1 MNRQVIFE
9 RLWLVSEKE
18 RKGRTLKFGQKTLLY
33 GGNGTGKSRITK
45 ALFWTLGCN
54 PPKFQAGAWDPD
66 TISGLEF
73 TFKEKKYLIIRDGR
87 AFGLFDESEK
97 ILIATDTVRA
107 WEKEITSF
115 FGFHLTLKRPIS
127 NTLSQAGMDYLTIPF
142 YIDQDGSWG
151 HDWDTFENLSQ
162 FSQWKKPTF
171 QLFLGMRPNS
181 YFAATQKR
189 DTVKREIKNKSK
201 EIDAQKSAF
210 KRVAE
215 LLPKGLPSLNIS
227 AFRNEL
233 NELGRQ
239 STSLQKKQSQIKAK
253 LIELVN
259 ERQRVNSEITL
270 VSKARQELSADLN
283 FLSEVSNSSLE
294 CPTCGTHHQNSFHAK
309 LELSSDIETMSA
321 LEAELRKKLDDTK
334 PKEAKLRSE
343 LNTASN
349 SVSKIDKLL
358 STKKARLKLEDVMA
372 SYSKKTL
379 DSAFHQVNRELISA
393 IEKLE
398 EEEQKLNLEVKRID
412 DKNRQQSVAEY
423 YTAQLEHL
431 SITLNIPASE
441 QVDNPVP
448 GARSS
453 SGGSSAP
460 RSILAIH
467 IAMLASNL
475 KWGDTPLFPFVVDTP
490 AQSGQDD
497 RNLGKMI
504 EILATTAGSNHQI
517 ILAAERLPE
526 NIEVSEYS
534 VIHNEEKMSALNH
547 QFFEEA
553 VSRLKSPL
561 NKLNKK
567 LTELNNPL
575 LMPESID

>member
-18 RKGRTLKFGQKTLLY
+18 RKGRSLRFGQKTLLF

-73 TFKEKKYLIIRDGR
+73 TFNDKRYLVIRDGR
-87 AFGLFDESEK
+87 TFGLFDESEN
-97 ILIATDTVRA
+97 IIIAADTIRA
-107 WEKEITSF
+107 WEKEISGF
-115 FGFHLTLKRPIS
+115 FGFHLTLKRPRS
-127 NTLSQAGMDYLTIPF
+127 ETLSQAGMDYLTIPF

-189 DTVKREIKNKSK
+189 DTVRQEIKSKVK
-201 EIDAQKSAF
+201 EIEAQKSAF

-215 LLPKGLPSLNIS
+215 LLPKGLPSLNTS

-239 STSLQKKQSQIKAK
+239 STSLQKKQSEIKSK
-253 LIELVN
+253 LILLVN
-259 ERQRVNSEITL
+259 DRQRITSEVAL
-270 VSKARQELSADLN
+270 VSKARQDLSADLDY
-283 FLSEVSNSSLE
+283 LSEIPDSTLE
-294 CPTCGTHHQNSFHAK
+294 CPTCGTQHQNSFHAK
-309 LELSSDIETMSA
+309 LELSNDIETMSA
-321 LEAELRKKLDDTK
+321 LEAELRKKLEETR
-334 PKEAKLRSE
+334 PREAKLRTE
-343 LNTASN
+343 LNSAANTTN
-349 SVSKIDKLL
+349 KIEQLL
-358 STKKARLKLEDVMA
+358 NTKRARLKLEDVMA

-379 DSAFHQVNRELISA
+379 DSAFHQVSRELGTAKDSLE
-393 IEKLE
+393 IEESKLDR
-398 EEEQKLNLEVKRID
+398 EVKKFD
-412 DKNRQQSVAEY
+412 DKNRQKSVSDY
-423 YTAQLEHL
+423 YSSQLEHL
-431 SITLNIPASE
+431 SIALNIPTSE
-441 QVDNPVP
+441 QVDNPIP

-467 IAMLASNL
+467 AAMLASNL

-490 AQSGQDD
+490 SQSGQDD
-497 RNLGKMI
+497 KNLGKMI
-504 EILATTAGSNHQI
+504 EILATTAGDSHQI

-526 NIEVSEYS
+526 NINVSEYS
-534 VIHNEEKMSALNH
+534 IIRNEEKMSALSSE
-547 QFFEEA
+547 FFEEA
-553 VSRLKSPL
+553 VARLKYPYR
-561 NKLNKK
+561 KLQRK
-567 LTELNNPL
+567 LTELNKL
-575 LMPESID
+575 

>member
-18 RKGRTLKFGQKTLLY
+18 RKGRALKFGPKTLLF

-54 PPKFQAGAWDPD
+54 PPKFQVGAWDPD

-73 TFKEKKYLIIRDGR
+73 TFNDKKYLVIRDGR
-87 AFGLFDESEK
+87 TFGLFDESEN
-97 ILIATDTVRA
+97 IIIAADTIRA
-107 WEKEITSF
+107 WEKEISEF
-115 FGFHLTLKRPIS
+115 FGFHLTLKRPRGE
-127 NTLSQAGMDYLTIPF
+127 TLSRAGMDYLTIPF

-189 DTVKREIKNKSK
+189 DAVRQEIKSK
-201 EIDAQKSAF
+201 AKELDAQKSAF

-215 LLPKGLPSLNIS
+215 LLPRGLPSLNIS
-227 AFRNEL
+227 VFRNEL

-239 STSLQKKQSQIKAK
+239 SNSLQKKQSEIKAK
-253 LIELVN
+253 LILLVN
-259 ERQRVNSEITL
+259 ERQKISSEVAL
-270 VSKARQELSADLN
+270 VTKARQELSADLG
-283 FLSEVSNSSLE
+283 FLSEIPNSTLE
-294 CPTCGTHHQNSFHAK
+294 CPTCGTQHQNSFHAK
-309 LELSSDIETMSA
+309 LELSNDIETMSS
-321 LEAELRKKLDDTK
+321 LEAELRKKLAETR
-334 PKEAKLRSE
+334 PREAKLRSE
-343 LNTASN
+343 LISASKTTNKIEMLLNT
-349 SVSKIDKLL
+349 KR
-358 STKKARLKLEDVMA
+358 ARLKLEDVMA

-379 DSAFHQVNRELISA
+379 DSAFHQVSRELSVAKDTLEIQES
-393 IEKLE
+393 KLDR
-398 EEEQKLNLEVKRID
+398 EVKKFD
-412 DKNRQQSVAEY
+412 DKNRLKSVSDY
-423 YTAQLEHL
+423 YSSQLEHL
-431 SITLNIPASE
+431 SIALNIPATE
-441 QVDNPVP
+441 QVDNPTP

-467 IAMLASNL
+467 VAMLASNL

-490 AQSGQDD
+490 SQSGQDD
-497 RNLGKMI
+497 KNLGKMI
-504 EILATTAGSNHQI
+504 EILAMTAGGSHQI

-526 NIEVSEYS
+526 NINISEYS
-534 VIHNEEKMSALNH
+534 IIRNEEKMSALSSD
-547 QFFEEA
+547 FFEEA
-553 VSRLKSPL
+553 MSRLKHPYGNLKS
-561 NKLNKK
+561 K
-567 LTELNNPL
+567 LTELNN
-575 LMPESID
+575 S